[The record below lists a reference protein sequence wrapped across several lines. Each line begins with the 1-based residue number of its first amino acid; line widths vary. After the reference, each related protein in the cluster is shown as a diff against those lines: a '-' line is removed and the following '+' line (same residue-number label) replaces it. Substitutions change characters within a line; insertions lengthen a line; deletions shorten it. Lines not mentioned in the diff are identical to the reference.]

1 MNGSD
6 LRRRL
11 RLASSVLA
19 ATALLLGVQAAA
31 ASPSPPPIS
40 YGGLQNALNRLNDR
54 ARAYGLANHAPP
66 SAPTGASATNF
77 DILGHNDL
85 GNRDTDGDVWVHG
98 NFAYVGTWEIPCTGR
113 GVKIVDVSDLTA
125 PKMIGALAARPGTS
139 AEDMVVRHVSTP
151 SFTGDL
157 LAVGLQRCGDQPAL
171 DGAKFGPDF
180 WDVTDPYH
188 PKHLSFLGVTHGGG
202 GVHELD
208 LFQRGS
214 HVYALLATPFTE
226 WFDPVPGGDFRI
238 VDVTDPRN
246 PVQVGQWGAGAHGL
260 SPGPFYG
267 LGSFG
272 ASFDHS
278 VRASADGTK
287 AYVSYWDLG
296 VLTLD
301 ISDVANPTLVSRT
314 HYPLGADGD
323 GHSVSFYRG
332 TSRSFLLQNDEDFD
346 PRSPAFI
353 LYGPGQSGIASES
366 AGGSAL
372 WLQAGHSLTAPVVV
386 AANQGCSSGDYPA
399 NTAGK
404 IAVVRTPFPFFDP
417 TPSEFPACLQ
427 GDQDVAAA
435 SAGAAA
441 VVHDFISTATSPQFF
456 DFQPVGVPVLF
467 TDDATA
473 QGMAA
478 AGSATLQAQQPSW
491 GFLRVFDASSGTQV
505 AKFDAL
511 PNVHALPA
519 PDGFWAIHNN
529 EIVGNRS
536 YASWYS
542 NGVVALDLSP
552 LNQATAG
559 DPVEVGQF
567 LPAGGVSKV
576 PGFIPSGIPVVW
588 GVAIRP
594 SDNVI
599 FVSDVNSGLWIVRP
613 TGPAA
618 P

>member
-77 DILGHNDL
+77 DILGHNDF
-85 GNRDTDGDVWVHG
+85 GNRDTSGDVWVDG

-113 GVKIVDVSDLTA
+113 GVKIIDVSDLSA

-180 WDVTDPYH
+180 C
-188 PKHLSFLGVTHGGG
+188 
-202 GVHELD
+202 
-208 LFQRGS
+208 
-214 HVYALLATPFTE
+214 
-226 WFDPVPGGDFRI
+226 
-238 VDVTDPRN
+238 DVTDPRN

-287 AYVSYWDLG
+287 AFVSYWDLG

-301 ISDVANPTLVSRT
+301 ISDVSNPTLVGRT
-314 HYPLGADGD
+314 RYPLGSDGD
-323 GHSVSFYRG
+323 GHSVSVYQG
-332 TSRSFLLQNDEDFD
+332 ASRSFLLQNDEDFD
-346 PRSPAFI
+346 PRSPAVI
-353 LYGPGQSGIASES
+353 LYGPGGSGLGNES
-366 AGGSAL
+366 PAGTAL
-372 WLQAGHSLTAPVVV
+372 WLQPSHSLTAPVVV
-386 AANQGCSSGDYPA
+386 ATNQGCAAGDYPA

-404 IAVVRTPFPFFDP
+404 IALVRTPFPFFDP
-417 TPSEFPACLQ
+417 TPGDEPLCLQ
-427 GDQDVAAA
+427 QDQEAAA
-435 SAGAAA
+435 EAAGAAA
-441 VVHDFISTATSPQFF
+441 VVHDFISTATSPQWF
-456 DFQPVGVPVLF
+456 DF
-467 TDDATA
+467 
-473 QGMAA
+473 
-478 AGSATLQAQQPSW
+478 GS
-491 GFLRVFDASSGTQV
+491 VD
-505 AKFDAL
+505 
-511 PNVHALPA
+511 
-519 PDGFWAIHNN
+519 
-529 EIVGNRS
+529 
-536 YASWYS
+536 
-542 NGVVALDLSP
+542 
-552 LNQATAG
+552 
-559 DPVEVGQF
+559 
-567 LPAGGVSKV
+567 
-576 PGFIPSGIPVVW
+576 
-588 GVAIRP
+588 
-594 SDNVI
+594 
-599 FVSDVNSGLWIVRP
+599 
-613 TGPAA
+613 
-618 P
+618 